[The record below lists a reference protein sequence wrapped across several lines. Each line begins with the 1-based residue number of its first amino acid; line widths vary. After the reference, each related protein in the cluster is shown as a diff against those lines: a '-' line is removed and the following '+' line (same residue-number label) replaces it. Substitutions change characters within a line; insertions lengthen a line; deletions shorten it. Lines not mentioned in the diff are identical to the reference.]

1 MADRNRPN
9 HPKRPS
15 QGAKC
20 PSQGATASRQ
30 GSRQRA
36 AEPIVDLHTFKRKR
50 LRQFARQQRQLLDQF
65 FCAFH
70 DRHPLPP
77 LRTLYL
83 SSYSGYD
90 TLTVPPLFS
99 EDYLIF
105 RDRLSTAVKIQ
116 LGEQLISELKTE
128 PWFPRSLWPF
138 QDDVIEWYV
147 SYLVLRLPETHN
159 LPYS

>member
-1 MADRNRPN
+1 MARQTLDRHSAESAPRQ
-9 HPKRPS
+9 KR
-15 QGAKC
+15 
-20 PSQGATASRQ
+20 
-30 GSRQRA
+30 
-36 AEPIVDLHTFKRKR
+36 IVDLQTYKRKR

-77 LRTLYL
+77 MRTICLTPQL
-83 SSYSGYD
+83 DPSSEYS
-90 TLTVPPLFS
+90 VMPPLFS
-99 EDYLIF
+99 EDYLFF

-116 LGEQLISELKTE
+116 QGEQLISELKAE

-138 QDDVIEWYV
+138 QEDVIEWYV
-147 SYLVLRLPETHN
+147 SYLVLRLPDSQT

>member
-1 MADRNRPN
+1 MRR
-9 HPKRPS
+9 
-15 QGAKC
+15 
-20 PSQGATASRQ
+20 ASE
-30 GSRQRA
+30 A
-36 AEPIVDLHTFKRKR
+36 VKPPIVDLHTFKRKR

-70 DRHPLPP
+70 DRNPLPP
-77 LRTLYL
+77 MRTLCLAATSVCDYAAI
-83 SSYSGYD
+83 
-90 TLTVPPLFS
+90 PPLFS

-105 RDRLSTAVKIQ
+105 RDRLSTAVKLQ
-116 LGEQLISELKTE
+116 LGEQLIGELKAE

-147 SYLVLRLPETHN
+147 SYLVLRLPDSHH